1 MKDMSR
7 KLTIPKNGLDR
18 KRLLKQMSALK
29 ANDAD
34 WRNGRSWSLVYHGGD
49 EHTRFLKAA
58 YNRYFSENGLSPT
71 AFPSL
76 KKFET
81 EVVAMMLAL
90 LGANGDEVGAMTSGG
105 TESILLAV
113 KTYRDWARAHRPE
126 VIRPE
131 ILVPESAHPAFLKAA
146 QYFDVKAV
154 RVALDDQFRADVK
167 AIAKLCNDQTICII
181 ASAPSFPQG
190 VVDPVAHMGA
200 FAATRKIGLH
210 VDACLGGF
218 MLPFLGRLGYPVPAF
233 DFQVAGVT
241 SISADLHKYG
251 YAAKGA
257 SAVLYRSAEL
267 RRFQFFV
274 ATDWPGGLYGSPTM
288 AGTRPGGAI
297 AAAWA
302 ALMSLGEAG
311 YLKLAEQTM
320 AVTRQLMHGI
330 EAIEGFY
337 IIGRPDM
344 SVFTFTSADLDIF
357 AVSDRMLAKG
367 WRLDRQ
373 KNPDCLHMIV
383 TPNHEQAVKPFLAD
397 LREAAEQ
404 VRRKPLSDGQKQHA
418 MLYGVTADVPAD
430 GDLQSYL
437 YAHMD
442 NLYQT

>member
-1 MKDMSR
+1 MENMGR
-7 KLTIPKNGLDR
+7 KSSIPPRGIDR
-18 KRLLKQMSALK
+18 NRLLEQMTAMK

-34 WRNGRSWSLVYHGGD
+34 WRNGKIWSLVYHGGD
-49 EHTRFLKAA
+49 EHSRFLKEA
-58 YNRYFSENGLSPT
+58 YNRYFSENGLSPA

-76 KKFET
+76 RKFET
-81 EVVAMMLAL
+81 EVVAMMLTL
-90 LGANGDEVGAMTSGG
+90 LGAQGDEVGAMTSGG

-113 KTYRDWARAHRPE
+113 KTYRDWARVHRP
-126 VIRPE
+126 VVSRPQM
-131 ILVPESAHPAFLKAA
+131 LVPESAHPAFLKAA
-146 QYFDVKAV
+146 QYFDIKAV
-154 RVALDDQFRADVK
+154 SVPVDPQFRADVK
-167 AIAKLCNDQTICII
+167 AMAQLCNDQTICII

-190 VVDPVAHMGA
+190 VVDPVEHMGA
-200 FAATRKIGLH
+200 FAAVRGIGLH

-218 MLPFLGRLGYPVPAF
+218 MLPFLGRLGYPVPPF

-267 RRFQFFV
+267 RRFQFF
-274 ATDWPGGLYGSPTM
+274 ATTHWPGGLYGSTTM

-302 ALMSLGEAG
+302 ALMSLGEEG
-311 YLKLAEQTM
+311 YLELAEQTM
-320 AVTRQLMHGI
+320 AVTRKLMHGI
-330 EAIEGFY
+330 ETINGFK

-344 SVFTFTSADLDIF
+344 SVFTFTSEDLDIF

-383 TPNHEQAVKPFLAD
+383 TPNHGPAVKPFLSD
-397 LREAAEQ
+397 LRKAAEQ
-404 VRRKPLSDGQKQHA
+404 ERSTSVCDGPKQQV
-418 MLYGVTADVPAD
+418 MLYGVTADIPAD
-430 GDLQSYL
+430 ADLQRYL
-437 YAHMD
+437 VTHMD
-442 NLYQT
+442 NLYQL

>member
-1 MKDMSR
+1 MGR
-7 KLTIPKNGLDR
+7 KSTIPQKGMDR
-18 KRLLKQMSALK
+18 KKLLKQMSAQK
-29 ANDAD
+29 ADDAD
-34 WRNGRSWSLVYHGGD
+34 WRNGKTWSLVYHGGD
-49 EHTRFLKAA
+49 EHSRFLKEA
-58 YNRYFSENGLSPT
+58 YNLYFSENGLSPT

-76 KKFET
+76 RKFET
-81 EVVAMMLAL
+81 EVVAMMLSL
-90 LGANGDEVGAMTSGG
+90 LGAEGNEVGAMTSGG

-113 KTYRDWARAHRPE
+113 KTYRDWARVYRPE

-131 ILVPESAHPAFLKAA
+131 MLVPESAHPAFLKAA
-146 QYFDVKAV
+146 QYFDIQAV
-154 RVALDDQFRADVK
+154 NVPLDSQFRADVK
-167 AIAKLCNDQTICII
+167 AMAELYNDQTICII

-190 VVDPVAHMGA
+190 VVDPVEEMGA
-200 FAATRKIGLH
+200 FAVDRAIGLH

-218 MLPFLGRLGYPVPAF
+218 MLPFLGQLGYPVPAF
-233 DFQVAGVT
+233 DFRVPGVT

-267 RRFQFFV
+267 RRFQFF
-274 ATDWPGGLYGSPTM
+274 ATTDWPGGLYGSPTM

-302 ALMSLGEAG
+302 ALMSLGKEG

-320 AVTRQLMHGI
+320 AVARQLMHGI
-330 EAIEGFY
+330 EAIEGCY

-344 SVFTFTSADLDIF
+344 SVFTFASKDVDIF

-383 TPNHEQAVKPFLAD
+383 TPNHRQAVKPFLSD
-397 LREAAEQ
+397 LREATEQ
-404 VRRKPLSDGQKQHA
+404 GRSRSISDGEKQHA
-418 MLYGVTADVPAD
+418 MLYGVTADIPAD
-430 GDLQSYL
+430 VDLQGYL
-437 YAHMD
+437 FAHMD
-442 NLYQT
+442 NLYQL

>member
-1 MKDMSR
+1 MTR
-7 KLTIPKNGLDR
+7 KLTIPPKGVDR
-18 KRLLKQMSALK
+18 KRLLEQMSALK
-29 ANDAD
+29 ANDVD
-34 WRNGRSWSLVYHGGD
+34 WRNGKNWSLVYHGGD
-49 EHTRFLKAA
+49 EHSRFLKEA
-58 YNRYFSENGLSPT
+58 YNCYFSENGLSPT

-76 KKFET
+76 RKFET
-81 EVVAMMLAL
+81 EVVAMMLTL
-90 LGANGDEVGAMTSGG
+90 LGANGNEVGAMTSGG

-113 KTYRDWARAHRPE
+113 KTYRDWARVHRPE

-154 RVALDDQFRADVK
+154 SVPVDRNYRADVM
-167 AIAKLCNDQTICII
+167 ALTELFSDQTICII

-190 VVDPVAHMGA
+190 VVDPVEPLGA
-200 FAATRKIGLH
+200 FAADRAVGLH

-218 MLPFLGRLGYPVPAF
+218 MLPFIGRLGYPVPAF

-257 SAVLYRSAEL
+257 SAVFFRSAEL
-267 RRFQFFV
+267 RRFQFF
-274 ATDWPGGLYGSPTM
+274 ATTDWPGGLYCSPTM

-302 ALMSLGEAG
+302 ALMSLGEEG

-320 AVTRQLMHGI
+320 AVTRQLMDGI
-330 EAIEGFY
+330 EAIEEFH

-383 TPNHEQAVKPFLAD
+383 TPNHGQAVKPFLSD
-397 LREAAEQ
+397 LREAAALE
-404 VRRKPLSDGQKQHA
+404 RRKSLYDGKKQQA
-418 MLYGVTADVPAD
+418 MLYGVTSDVPAD
-430 GDLQSYL
+430 VDLQSYL
-437 YAHMD
+437 FEHVE
-442 NLYQT
+442 NLYQP